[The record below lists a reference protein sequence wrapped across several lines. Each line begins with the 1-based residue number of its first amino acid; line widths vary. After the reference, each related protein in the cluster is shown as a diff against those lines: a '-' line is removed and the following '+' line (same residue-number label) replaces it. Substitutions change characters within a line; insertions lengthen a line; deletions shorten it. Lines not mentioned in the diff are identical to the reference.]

1 MKKYITAIL
10 SVCMLFSVGHVF
22 ANDAAEADM
31 VILLTEIEELNS
43 LMEGYQIAMKGYEE
57 IMQGDINSQLKSI
70 TGTNTL
76 GSLLNGESD
85 QEAREWSPEEWAQA
99 VAGGNNDRY
108 NELLKSYQDLHPTL
122 NTSEASSGISSSY
135 ATDYQQ
141 QVDTNQAANTQATY
155 AFNDT
160 NKHLENIKTLS
171 DEIDKAEDTKHIEDL
186 NARLNTEIAYLQVE
200 VIKGLA
206 VVNEQLAQQQAT
218 EIHDR
223 TEAAKFNQIPE

>member
-1 MKKYITAIL
+1 MKISSSSFLFIIIL
-10 SVCMLFSVGHVF
+10 FFGNIAA
-22 ANDAAEADM
+22 ANDAEEAAM
-31 VILLTEIEELNS
+31 AALLEDIDTLNI
-43 LMEGYQIAMKGYEE
+43 LMEGYQLA
-57 IMQGDINSQLKSI
+57 MQGDIASQLKSL
-70 TGTNTL
+70 TGTTQL
-76 GSLLNGESD
+76 GSLLNGDAE
-85 QEAREWSPEEWAQA
+85 QEEREWSPEAWAQA
-99 VAGGNNDRY
+99 VSGGNNDRY

-122 NTSEASSGISSSY
+122 NTSEAGSGMSSSY

-141 QVDTNQAANTQATY
+141 QIETNQAASTQATY

-160 NKHLENIKTLS
+160 NAHLENIKTLS
-171 DEIDKAEDTKHIEDL
+171 DEIDKSEDAKHTENL

-218 EIHDR
+218 GIHDR